1 MNTYTTMLLYESYVI
16 NTIICCFNK
25 LVYSIIHSLAIKKV
39 LVLIYN
45 CDSIY
50 CNIFACFAHCG
61 MYDNDK

>member
-1 MNTYTTMLLYESYVI
+1 MIGSYTMNFISI
-16 NTIICCFNK
+16 K
-25 LVYSIIHSLAIKKV
+25 LMDDIHSLAIKKV

-50 CNIFACFAHCG
+50 CNIFAFFAHCG